1 MEVASPVHVD
11 KEVHKSKKDEGHAAR
26 GHDEADG
33 PEVFVDG
40 DEAVVQ
46 GEAREST
53 SQTACDESPDQPP
66 LHSGLPVLVD
76 QEDLAC
82 RHPQP
87 AEEHAGQAA
96 QQPLWQI
103 AVDYWILHGTRMIS
117 KYRTMVQQAS
127 TTPTIE

>member
-11 KEVHKSKKDEGHAAR
+11 QEVHKSKKDEGHAAR

-40 DEAVVQ
+40 DETVVQ

-87 AEEHAGQAA
+87 AEEHAGQTA
-96 QQPLWQI
+96 QQSFGVVSRAL
-103 AVDYWILHGTRMIS
+103 
-117 KYRTMVQQAS
+117 
-127 TTPTIE
+127 